1 MWSGDT
7 DLTAPRRIRTP
18 AAGSRQPERVV
29 DSDGGSGG
37 SVTVEVVR
45 SVTAMEAVANGGPAA
60 GEGGEGVGH
69 GDSTGTGTRRRRC
82 EGEAVAGVESVG
94 REGGET
100 GGGG

>member
-45 SVTAMEAVANGGPAA
+45 SVTAMEAVGN
-60 GEGGEGVGH
+60 GEGVGH

>member
-45 SVTAMEAVANGGPAA
+45 SVTAMEAVGN
-60 GEGGEGVGH
+60 
-69 GDSTGTGTRRRRC
+69 
-82 EGEAVAGVESVG
+82 
-94 REGGET
+94 
-100 GGGG
+100 GGGGGGARRTRR